1 MFLSQLPTKVPPG
14 LTFIGSLLL
23 NWRLISLPLILSG
36 IFKPNIW
43 QAILIFLATL
53 PISVALVVC
62 LRNLHRAKRLK
73 ELGAE
78 LPPLLASKSPGGLD
92 LLKGL
97 RWEYRFGYL
106 GDSYLRCERFRH
118 NIDIKTLSRRP
129 RE

>member
-1 MFLSQLPTKVPPG
+1 MSLSQLPTKVPPG
-14 LTFIGSLLL
+14 LTLIGSLLL
-23 NWRLISLPLILSG
+23 NWRLVSLPLILSG

-43 QAILIFLATL
+43 QTILVFLATL

-62 LRNLHRAKRLK
+62 LRNLHRTKRLK

-78 LPPLLASKSPGGLD
+78 LPPPLTSRLPGGLD

-106 GDSYLRCERFRH
+106 GDFHPRCERFCH
-118 NIDIKTLSRRP
+118 SMNITTLSRRA
-129 RE
+129 RG